1 MPCKIRERII
11 SLVIFYIFIH
21 RADIFVKN
29 PGLTGDKKEVKNQDK
44 TGSVE
49 DDRGRKI
56 FGLVPYL
63 SLRR

>member
-1 MPCKIRERII
+1 M
-11 SLVIFYIFIH
+11 
-21 RADIFVKN
+21 KN